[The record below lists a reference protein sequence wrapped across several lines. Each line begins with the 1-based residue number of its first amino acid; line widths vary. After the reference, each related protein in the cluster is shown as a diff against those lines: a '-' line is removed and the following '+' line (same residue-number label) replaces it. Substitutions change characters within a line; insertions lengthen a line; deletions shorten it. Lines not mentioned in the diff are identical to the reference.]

1 MERIKA
7 LNDDINHLF
16 CQMLSLTPLGRIF
29 QTDRGPSA
37 LGTRKHMC
45 KGMEAPECLACLGN
59 EDFGVLYTGL
69 QMGPY
74 AVLGVW
80 LETGGTDK

>member
-16 CQMLSLTPLGRIF
+16 CQMLSLTPVGRIF
-29 QTDRGPSA
+29 QTDRGPSS

-59 EDFGVLYTGL
+59 EDFGVYGASD
-69 QMGPY
+69 G
-74 AVLGVW
+74 AICCVGSVAGDRW
-80 LETGGTDK
+80 N